1 MQRQQRQAKQRHRVA
16 SSWLKEGGKDAE
28 SEAAEA
34 AAAAAAAAATTAT
47 AAAAAAA
54 TEKAEDAAAGGDPA
68 TAADA
73 AQLSSAQPR
82 ANRDGIN
89 AVMCAGARLFKNI
102 IWSNQAGYSCLVD
115 VSAQHQHIKT
125 E

>member
-28 SEAAEA
+28 SAEA

-54 TEKAEDAAAGGDPA
+54 AAEKAEDAAAGGDPA

-73 AQLSSAQPR
+73 AQLSRTQPR
-82 ANRDGIN
+82 ANCDGIN